1 MLLKQHC
8 SHMSRLYFFMFL
20 TIEKCPALRQLKQHR
35 DNQVSSLVYFNFLL
49 FLAGSPEDPV
59 MDSAFAIDNVT
70 GIITTQDSFL
80 SLEDGI
86 YFEMEVSAKDLDKST
101 GYSDTTNVFVSL
113 FHIKV

>member
-1 MLLKQHC
+1 
-8 SHMSRLYFFMFL
+8 
-20 TIEKCPALRQLKQHR
+20 
-35 DNQVSSLVYFNFLL
+35 
-49 FLAGSPEDPV
+49 

-113 FHIKV
+113 FHIKVLFSCSEVIFIIKSCCAMVE